1 MKKKLLSIIV
11 AVLCFF
17 SSECVTLKITCR
29 SKGME
34 LVLLKEAIDKWVKK
48 TGNKHKVEIITL
60 PHASNECFALYK
72 QWLSAESFDVD
83 ILQMD
88 APWIGIFADYLTD
101 LTEFYK
107 EGRSANKEND
117 EDKIDVD
124 DYFEAVRNNMY
135 SNGKMVALPL
145 YTDCGI
151 IFYRTDLLSKYKKP
165 VPITWQELY
174 QTAEYIQNEERKDPQ
189 KKNKFYGFVFQA
201 KAFEGLTCNFVEMID
216 SFGGTIVNDDEIT
229 INADAGVNATMF
241 LIDCLKSISSRG
253 VLNYSE
259 EDARGMFQSGNAV
272 FMRNWPYAWSLLND
286 PSTAVAGKVG
296 VIVIPPSANGGKSS
310 GVLGGWSMT
319 VSKYSKHKK
328 YAADLIKFL
337 TSKSQQRLWSK
348 YSYAPAFKS
357 LFRDSEVL
365 KNNPFFAYLYDSLQ
379 NAVAR
384 PSLHFGKNYPRAST
398 EIFNAIN
405 GILTDSIESDITISN
420 VKKRLDRLNKKLN
433 EISKKAH
440 KDEVQSKEDK
450 GLLFVIKKFLGF
462 EM

>member
-1 MKKKLLSIIV
+1 
-11 AVLCFF
+11 
-17 SSECVTLKITCR
+17 
-29 SKGME
+29 ME
-34 LVLLKEAIDKWVKK
+34 LVLLKEAIDQWIEK
-48 TGNKHKVEIITL
+48 TGNRHKVEIIFL

-83 ILQMD
+83 ILEMD

-107 EGRSANKEND
+107 KNKVDEENEID
-117 EDKIDVD
+117 ED

-151 IFYRTDLLSKYKKP
+151 IFYRTDLLGKYNKP
-165 VPITWQELY
+165 IPVTWQELY
-174 QTAEYIQNEERKDPQ
+174 QTAEYIQNEERKDPK

-201 KAFEGLTCNFVEMID
+201 KAFECLTCNFIEAMD
-216 SFGGTIVNDDEIT
+216 SFGGAVITNGKVT
-229 INADAGVNATMF
+229 INSDAGVNATLF
-241 LIDCLKSISSRG
+241 LIDCLKNISSRG
-253 VLNYSE
+253 ILNYSE

-337 TSKSQQRLWSK
+337 TSKSQQRLRAK

-357 LFRDSEVL
+357 LFKDSEVL
-365 KNNPFFAYLYDSLQ
+365 KDNPFFAYLYDSLQ

-405 GILTDSIESDITISN
+405 SVLTDSIEADIAMPG

-433 EISKKAH
+433 EILKKNNKSELSSKNN
-440 KDEVQSKEDK
+440 K
-450 GLLFVIKKFLGF
+450 GFLFGIKKFLGL
-462 EM
+462 EI